1 MRRTSH
7 VLSEPMFVIFL
18 SNEGRKPSI
27 FKILLTDVTKIM
39 VLFLKLEFNQIIE
52 DIYVPNVLNGNKR
65 DG

>member
-1 MRRTSH
+1 MRRTWH
-7 VLSEPMFVIFL
+7 VLSEPMFVILL